1 MRRFPNELDT
11 PDQGAYNRVV
21 HGVLHI
27 YEIYER
33 VGQVARTRHSSGK
46 QVLVQGD
53 APVALQEA
61 PEDIKKFGQE

>member
-11 PDQGAYNRVV
+11 PDQGAYNRAV
-21 HGVLHI
+21 HGVLH
-27 YEIYER
+27 IYER